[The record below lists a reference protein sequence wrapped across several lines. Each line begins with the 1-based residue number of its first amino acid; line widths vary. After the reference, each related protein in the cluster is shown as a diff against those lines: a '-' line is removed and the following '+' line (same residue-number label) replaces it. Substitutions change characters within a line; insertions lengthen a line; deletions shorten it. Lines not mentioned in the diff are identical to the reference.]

1 MTLTYDT
8 NPLDFDESRQYQG
21 DEKLA
26 VIFYQRAIKNEFKS
40 TEAGRPIFDE
50 LDYIK
55 ILTPGSRDTFESEAS
70 LEYQNRFATQWAKY
84 KSNQEQTVSGTPL
97 SEVPW
102 LTMAQVLELK
112 GVNIN
117 SVEALAGI
125 ADSMAQK
132 FMGINELKRRAQTYL
147 DAAHDAAPL
156 LKMQEELRKRDEQ
169 IAELRQMIEAQAAQK
184 TKATKSLV

>member
-1 MTLTYDT
+1 MTTTYDT

-26 VIFYQRAIKNEFKS
+26 VIFYKRAIKNEFKS

-70 LEYQNRFATQWAKY
+70 PEYQNRFATQWAKY

-117 SVEALAGI
+117 SVEALAGV